1 MPQIVQQGQINLAA
15 LNVPDLIVQI
25 IPPQLLINGVP
36 SNIIGL
42 VGTAVWGP
50 TNVPII
56 VGGYQGYTAQF
67 GLPQPRKYD
76 MGTALW
82 NATQQGAQAF
92 RCVRVTD
99 GTDTAASVVIQ
110 TTCLTLTS

>member
-36 SNIIGL
+36 SNIVGL
-42 VGTAVWGP
+42 VGTASWGP
-50 TNVPII
+50 TNVPQI
-56 VGGYQGYTAQF
+56 VGGYSNFVTQF
-67 GLPQPRKYD
+67 GLPNPRKYD
-76 MGTALW
+76 MGSCLW
-82 NATQQGAQAF
+82 AATQQGAQAF

-99 GTDTAASVVIQ
+99 GTDTASSAVVQ
-110 TTCLTLTS
+110 TNCLTL